1 MINWFSELPTPKRN
15 GNKEE
20 FPSSDVLKPFEDA
33 LGMPK
38 SAFLAIY
45 WICVNY
51 KKRSNVSLNAFFEK
65 LNPVI
70 EGDELTEVF
79 SELLASGFIQVE
91 EGDDDT
97 YSISLTHNFEVALR
111 SGEDLSKKSIIST
124 NNSEDRM
131 LLCIYAHAV
140 LFKAKITALQSWQSS
155 SCGFI
160 SGSTHSLAKTVRKAK
175 LDRLTQSVVLFIYLM
190 HAVESSSTEW
200 RSLCFLF
207 STNRIQARRNLL
219 EWNNPEWEPI
229 KLGLLTTRQF
239 SMGPL
244 LVAPSERV
252 QSVIYGINEIPRK
265 FISQLPPSLIKIT
278 ADGILPKQL
287 FYNPSEEATIKLLF
301 KIIKRSAFKKFTR
314 QANKIG
320 DQSGLTILVSGGPG
334 TGKTELGKQLA
345 KESGRDLLLFNV
357 SEQRDKYYGESEK
370 KIKQVFD
377 YYNSLVSEKSLV
389 PILFFNEA
397 DSIFQARHSN
407 GSSIS
412 NSENVVQTIL
422 LNELEKFSGI
432 LICTTNRPDS
442 FDIAFSRRF
451 LIQTI
456 ITPPVESTREK
467 LLNHFFSDMPPSILQ
482 EMAAQFN
489 FTGAEIESFNKLY
502 LMQVMLENKAP
513 NKLDALRE
521 YLRSKN
527 ANAKNYIGF
536 KL

>member
-1 MINWFSELPTPKRN
+1 MINWLSKLPSLKRN
-15 GNKEE
+15 GNKDE
-20 FPSSDVLKPFEDA
+20 FPSSELLKPFEDA
-33 LGMPK
+33 LGLPNV
-38 SAFLAIY
+38 AFLVVY
-45 WICVNY
+45 WICANY
-51 KKRSNVSLNAFFEK
+51 KKRSSTSLNVFFEK
-65 LNPVI
+65 LSPLI
-70 EGDELTEVF
+70 GGYELKEAF
-79 SELLASGFIQVE
+79 SELIASGFIQVE
-91 EGDDDT
+91 QEDDDA
-97 YSISLTHNFEVALR
+97 YSITLTHNFEVALR
-111 SGEDLSKKSIIST
+111 SGEDLSQKTFIST

-140 LFKAKITALQSWQSS
+140 LFKAKITALDSWQSS
-155 SCGFI
+155 SYGFI
-160 SGSTHSLAKTVRKAK
+160 SGSTHSLAKIVRKVK

-200 RSLCFLF
+200 RPLCSLF

-219 EWNNPEWEPI
+219 QWNNPEWEPI

-252 QSVIYGINEIPRK
+252 QPVIYGISETPRK
-265 FISQLPPSLIKIT
+265 LISQMPPSLIKIA
-278 ADGILPKQL
+278 ADGIPPKQL
-287 FYNPSEEATIKLLF
+287 FYNPSEEATIKTLF

-314 QANKIG
+314 QAKKIG

-345 KESGRDLLLFNV
+345 KQSGRDLLLFNV

-377 YYNSLVSEKSLV
+377 YYNSLVNEKSLE

-407 GSSIS
+407 DSSIS

-442 FDIAFSRRF
+442 FDVAFSRRF

-456 ITPPVESTREK
+456 ITPPEESTREK
-467 LLNHFFSDMPPSILQ
+467 LLNHFFSDLPPSILQ

-489 FTGAEIESFNKLY
+489 FNGAEIESFNKLY
-502 LMQVMLENKAP
+502 LMQVMLEKKAP
-513 NKLDALRE
+513 AKLDALRE
-521 YLRSKN
+521 YLASK
-527 ANAKNYIGF
+527 KSRTSIGF